1 MKIWDIK
8 KIRERISHALPE
20 GRVVPRHTKEGHFYE
35 VLDDN
40 NFSVPP
46 IYPSVTGKLQ
56 ILKDEGLMNYKMN
69 QAIKYIF
76 AHYSSFN
83 DSNIMEH
90 LDQASRVS
98 QDILEDAGDIGSRV
112 HGYREKIF
120 SEWIKTGK
128 KPENFLAFIP
138 EADVDIRAI
147 SALRALSSFVE
158 DYDYR
163 PVATEMLV
171 YNHDYEVAGTLDDI
185 GLIKQVLVDG
195 NLQMGCDHK
204 DLVKSEKNGKFTCVR
219 CGRQWRDQLVLLDLK
234 TSNQFKD
241 HFFFQVAMYWW
252 MFWKLMGIDYKPEKC
267 LIVKLSKED
276 GRYKIEDLKMPAR
289 LAGYA
294 KHMLRTKEGMEF
306 IRELRKDNQRNV
318 IKI

>member
-8 KIRERISHALPE
+8 KIREQISRRLPE

-35 VLDDN
+35 VLDGDLN
-40 NFSVPP
+40 ISPPP

-69 QAIKYIF
+69 QAIKYVF

-83 DSNIMEH
+83 DSNVMEH
-90 LDQASRVS
+90 LDAASRVS
-98 QDILEDAGDIGSRV
+98 QDILEDAGDIGTRV
-112 HGYREKIF
+112 HNIRQTIF
-120 SEWIKTGK
+120 EQWIKTGK
-128 KPENFLAFIP
+128 KPTNYPSFIP
-138 EADVDIRAI
+138 EVEYDIRAV
-147 SALRALSSFVE
+147 SALRALEQFVN

-171 YNHDYEVAGTLDDI
+171 YNHEYEVAGTLDDI
-185 GLIKQVLVDG
+185 GLIKQVLNEGDPKCGHQHRVW
-195 NLQMGCDHK
+195 NPK
-204 DLVKSEKNGKFTCVR
+204 TGKWTCMA
-219 CGRQWRDQLVLLDLK
+219 CGYQYRDQLILLDLK

-241 HFFFQVAMYWW
+241 HYFFQVAMYWW
-252 MFWKLMGIDYKPEKC
+252 MFWHLMGIDFKPEKC
-267 LIVKLSKED
+267 FILKVSKED

-318 IKI
+318 VKI